1 MSLVKFKKRRP
12 STNLIPSSFFD
23 TDDFFGNSLMNMG
36 LFDDNFWNGKTTEP
50 AMNIVETDK
59 DFEIELVAPGFSKK
73 DFKVSIDNGY
83 LNISAEKSS
92 EKEEKEKNY
101 TCQEFS
107 YNSFERSLLLPDTI
121 KDEDVKAKYNDG
133 ILSFKLMKKEET
145 KKRKPKMIE
154 VS

>member
-1 MSLVKFKKRRP
+1 MSLVKFKKRP
-12 STNLIPSSFFD
+12 LTNLIPSGFFD
-23 TDDFFGNSLMNMG
+23 TDDFFGRNLLDMG
-36 LFDDNFWNGKTTEP
+36 LFNNNFWSGKTSEP
-50 AMNIVETDK
+50 AMNIVETDN

-83 LNISAEKSS
+83 LNISAEKSID
-92 EKEEKEKNY
+92 KEEKEKNY
-101 TCQEFS
+101 TCKEFN

-121 KDEDVKAKYNDG
+121 KEDAIKAKYNDG

>member
-59 DFEIELVAPGFSKK
+59 DFELELVAPGFSKK

>member
-1 MSLVKFKKRRP
+1 
-12 STNLIPSSFFD
+12 
-23 TDDFFGNSLMNMG
+23 MNMG

-73 DFKVSIDNGY
+73 DFKVSIDNGN

-101 TCQEFS
+101 TCKEFN

-121 KDEDVKAKYNDG
+121 KDDDVKAKYNDG